1 MGESNIWVFQGMRS
15 DGLNNKG
22 ATQYRKVNQGLQE
35 EKDRKSL
42 NKYKKE
48 KKKYHL
54 GTIIIKSRY

>member
-1 MGESNIWVFQGMRS
+1 MRS

-42 NKYKKE
+42 NKYKKG
-48 KKKYHL
+48 KKKVSFGNNHNKVKIL
-54 GTIIIKSRY
+54 KIRMKAAS